1 MKNEALYDHLFDNPT
16 LPIRLREKGYQ
27 AAIKKYLDEVIVWV
41 QFPKAFLLLSPSH
54 IAGHI
59 YFVLKGLARAFI
71 YDEKNNRQVTYFI
84 FTGQSFVTDPESFF
98 QQTPS
103 LFFIEAMPGSEML
116 SINYPHYSECAKRFP
131 ETEIFTRY
139 LLLRYNN
146 QHSTRIQEMASL
158 DSWQRYLNLLKV
170 HPNIEQQVSK
180 EVIAS
185 YLNIAPQSLSR
196 LLKENR
202 HP

>member
-27 AAIKKYLDEVIVWV
+27 ATIKKYLDEVIVWV
-41 QFPKAFLLLSPSH
+41 QFPKAFLLLSP
-54 IAGHI
+54 GHI

-98 QQTPS
+98 QQAPS

-116 SINYPHYSECAKRFP
+116 SINYQRYSECAKRFP

-139 LLLRYNN
+139 LLLRYNSL
-146 QHSTRIQEMASL
+146 HSKRMGEMANL
-158 DSWQRYLNLLKV
+158 GAWQRYLNLLKA